1 MTRLAG
7 PCDPLGAGA
16 DEDAGVGFRSRW
28 PGLPAGIYA
37 QNVGALVVVLGIL
50 VWQGVVRLVNWRK
63 NRRSGLAGEAGGD
76 TILPSIA
83 DEAQEWLRRH

>member
-1 MTRLAG
+1 MSDRQNLRVSRPKG
-7 PCDPLGAGA
+7 LP
-16 DEDAGVGFRSRW
+16 VGSRSPW
-28 PGLPAGIYA
+28 PGPPAGIYA
-37 QNVGALVVVLGIL
+37 RSVGALVVVLGIL

-76 TILPSIA
+76 TFLPSIA